1 MIEKFFDNSNINF
14 NKLIE
19 YGFKHSGFC
28 YLLQKSILNNQ
39 FTLNVFIDENNIVS
53 TKIIDKSTNEEYV
66 LHLIEG
72 VNGEF
77 VNNVRSEY
85 FKILTDIKNK
95 CCETQIFNFFQSQ
108 QVIDYIKNKYNDELE
123 FLWPKF
129 PNNAIWRRKDN
140 QKWYA
145 LIVSLRKNKLN
156 LKGDEL
162 IEIINVRTS
171 EDNLKLIDNKSIFKA
186 YHMNKKHWITLI
198 MNNSL
203 DNTFVFNLIDKSY
216 ILANNKK

>member
-171 EDNLKLIDNKSIFKA
+171 E
-186 YHMNKKHWITLI
+186 
-198 MNNSL
+198 NN
-203 DNTFVFNLIDKSY
+203 
-216 ILANNKK
+216 